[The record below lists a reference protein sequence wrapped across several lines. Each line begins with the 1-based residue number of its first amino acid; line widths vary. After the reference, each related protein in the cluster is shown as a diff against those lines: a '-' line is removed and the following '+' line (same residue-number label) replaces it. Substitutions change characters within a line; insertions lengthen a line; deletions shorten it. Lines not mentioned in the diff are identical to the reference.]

1 MASESAI
8 IAPAGG
14 TQYDYT
20 DVDLS
25 ERFYDLDDEET
36 QFLMQQTGIKD
47 PGELK
52 KYIISIQHEVY
63 AVSSVDLLDSRLQ
76 STLVT

>member
-8 IAPAGG
+8 IAPPGG

-25 ERFYDLDDEET
+25 EKFYDLDDEET

-47 PGELK
+47 PDELK

-63 AVSSVDLLDSRLQ
+63 AVSSVDLLDSHLQ
-76 STLVT
+76 PTLIA